1 MPGRRA
7 TTSKMNKSQ
16 NSQLDT
22 MKSIES
28 PGPGQ
33 YNIKGAIGEGPKS
46 SLSYR
51 YKTDIEAKE
60 SNQKPGPGS
69 YAPTVDSISKKAPN
83 FKIGTSTRE
92 KYYLHE
98 KFKYNLPPPNIYDP
112 QFERLKQASPATS
125 FGYGDRSKLNK
136 TFTAPGPGNY
146 MI

>member
-1 MPGRRA
+1 MNKTQEIVPGPGAYQQLILTKFDDNLSPKYTFGMPGRRA

-22 MKSIES
+22 MKSNES

-69 YAPTVDSISKKAPN
+69 YAPTVDSI
-83 FKIGTSTRE
+83 
-92 KYYLHE
+92 
-98 KFKYNLPPPNIYDP
+98 
-112 QFERLKQASPATS
+112 
-125 FGYGDRSKLNK
+125 
-136 TFTAPGPGNY
+136 
-146 MI
+146 